1 MNKPAIVMDA
11 YDLYNELTDRGLM
24 FGVVDFRTFPY
35 VAATYLF
42 GNMGRKNNINVRALV
57 NGTSFYRNYTP
68 GSTEYDKERSQADL
82 FKILRL
88 ERMQYVKAYTDYELR
103 TDSGDVV
110 AANVA
115 DVTFDFV
122 PIENDGRRPTYR
134 DRRYIMDGIAYP
146 EEFYSPDYSN
156 AKPSKPKDYRRT
168 LYWNPNVKLDAAGK
182 FSTTIYNNCRET
194 RVTVSAAGVD
204 AGGQMYYK

>member
-1 MNKPAIVMDA
+1 M
-11 YDLYNELTDRGLM
+11 
-24 FGVVDFRTFPY
+24 
-35 VAATYLF
+35 
-42 GNMGRKNNINVRALV
+42 
-57 NGTSFYRNYTP
+57 
-68 GSTEYDKERSQADL
+68 SQADV
-82 FKILRL
+82 FNTLRL

-110 AANVA
+110 AANIA

-134 DRRYIMDGIAYP
+134 DRRYIMDGIARP

-156 AKPSKPKDYRRT
+156 AKPSKPIDYRRT
-168 LYWNPNVKLDAAGK
+168 LYWNPNVKLNSDGT

-194 RVTVSAAGVD
+194 RVTVSAAGVGAD
-204 AGGQMYYK
+204 GQMYYK